1 MGRQA
6 PPEPYTEKM
15 LLSLA
20 NRLERAAARIR
31 AIREV
36 MVRDGEPERLF
47 IFNHKSM
54 SLAIESAEAFSF
66 EAEKSWDAYERG
78 EPYSEATTKSE
89 LSGRQPKTD
98 SVLEPEN
105 EKPSMAKKGSKT
117 RSASKA

>member
-31 AIREV
+31 AIRDV

-54 SLAIESAEAFSF
+54 TLAIESAEAFSF

-89 LSGRQPKTD
+89 LSGRNLSKSDASQGAD
-98 SVLEPEN
+98 EAEVDG
-105 EKPSMAKKGSKT
+105 KKSNKT
-117 RSASKA
+117 RSASKS